1 MPRRGQENCDKKE
14 SNKMDCPKTKVR
26 QRTHG
31 DASHANRDACSLIQ
45 NKKSDNAKL
54 FNADSHLHKDQT
66 FTITQF
72 S

>member
-1 MPRRGQENCDKKE
+1 
-14 SNKMDCPKTKVR
+14 MDCPKTKVR

-45 NKKSDNAKL
+45 NKKSDDAKL